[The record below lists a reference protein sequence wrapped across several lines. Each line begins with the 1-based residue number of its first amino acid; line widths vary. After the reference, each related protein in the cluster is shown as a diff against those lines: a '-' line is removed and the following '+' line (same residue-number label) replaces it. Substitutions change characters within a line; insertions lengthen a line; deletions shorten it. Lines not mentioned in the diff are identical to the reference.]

1 MIQIQ
6 HLTKRFA
13 AAGATVV
20 ALNDIN
26 LEIQDGDIYG
36 IIGMSGAGK
45 STLVRCINMLERPD
59 EGKVIVNGREMMQLS
74 PAELRDARREITM
87 IFQQFNLLMQRSC
100 LKNIC
105 FPMELAGVPKEKATA
120 RARELLELVGLPD
133 KADAYPA
140 QLSGGDIVLDETT
153 LTLRNVHTGESVR
166 LGDKEFR
173 ILEYF
178 LRNRGRILTRDQ
190 LVQRVWGY
198 DSDAEYNKIEVY
210 LTFTR
215 KKLAFIGSDA
225 KIKAVRGVGYELQ
238 LPDEVRS

>member
-1 MIQIQ
+1 MAKTILIVEDEQNIVDILSFNLSREGYQ
-6 HLTKRFA
+6 TLEALDGPTGLQLALEQNPDLILLDLMLPGMDGFEVCRRVRESGSSTPILMLTARGELEDKVQGLDSGADDYLTKPFLTEELLARLRA
-13 AAGATVV
+13 
-20 ALNDIN
+20 
-26 LEIQDGDIYG
+26 
-36 IIGMSGAGK
+36 
-45 STLVRCINMLERPD
+45 LVRRSSGMND
-59 EGKVIVNGREMMQLS
+59 E
-74 PAELRDARREITM
+74 
-87 IFQQFNLLMQRSC
+87 
-100 LKNIC
+100 
-105 FPMELAGVPKEKATA
+105 
-120 RARELLELVGLPD
+120 
-133 KADAYPA
+133 A

>member
-1 MIQIQ
+1 MLPGSDGFAITSALRREGVSTPILMLTARGELEDKVQGLDSGADDY
-6 HLTKRFA
+6 LTKPFTEELLARLRA
-13 AAGATVV
+13 
-20 ALNDIN
+20 
-26 LEIQDGDIYG
+26 
-36 IIGMSGAGK
+36 
-45 STLVRCINMLERPD
+45 LVRRSGGMND
-59 EGKVIVNGREMMQLS
+59 E
-74 PAELRDARREITM
+74 
-87 IFQQFNLLMQRSC
+87 
-100 LKNIC
+100 
-105 FPMELAGVPKEKATA
+105 
-120 RARELLELVGLPD
+120 
-133 KADAYPA
+133 A

>member
-1 MIQIQ
+1 MIWCVEDDASIRDIEVYALQSTGFEARGFEDGASFWEALQKERPELVVLDVMLPGSDGFAITSALRRECVSTPILMLTARGELEDKVQ
-6 HLTKRFA
+6 GLDSGADDYLTKPFLTEELLARLRA
-13 AAGATVV
+13 
-20 ALNDIN
+20 
-26 LEIQDGDIYG
+26 
-36 IIGMSGAGK
+36 
-45 STLVRCINMLERPD
+45 LVRRSGGMND
-59 EGKVIVNGREMMQLS
+59 E
-74 PAELRDARREITM
+74 
-87 IFQQFNLLMQRSC
+87 
-100 LKNIC
+100 
-105 FPMELAGVPKEKATA
+105 
-120 RARELLELVGLPD
+120 
-133 KADAYPA
+133 A

>member
-87 IFQQFNLLMQRSC
+87 IFQQFNLLMQRTC

-105 FPMELAGVPKEKATA
+105 FPMELAGVPKDKATA
-120 RARELLELVGLPD
+120 RARELLELVGLQRKENNYPD
-133 KADAYPA
+133 E
-140 QLSGGDIVLDETT
+140 LSGGE
-153 LTLRNVHTGESVR
+153 
-166 LGDKEFR
+166 
-173 ILEYF
+173 
-178 LRNRGRILTRDQ
+178 Q
-190 LVQRVWGY
+190 QRVSVARALVNNPSTIVADEPTGNLDPARSLEIMTLLERINALGTTVIVVTHERGLVNHFNKRVIY
-198 DSDAEYNKIEVY
+198 LESGRVVGDATGTYE
-210 LTFTR
+210 
-215 KKLAFIGSDA
+215 
-225 KIKAVRGVGYELQ
+225 GVAQ
-238 LPDEVRS
+238 Q

>member
-1 MIQIQ
+1 MNNILLIDDNREIHNSLRPIAAAHGYSLLSAYDGLSGLSMAQSCGADIIILDVMLPGSDGFAITSALRREGVSTPILMLTARGELEDKVQ
-6 HLTKRFA
+6 GLDSGADDYLTKPFLTEELLARLRA
-13 AAGATVV
+13 
-20 ALNDIN
+20 
-26 LEIQDGDIYG
+26 
-36 IIGMSGAGK
+36 
-45 STLVRCINMLERPD
+45 LVRRSGGMND
-59 EGKVIVNGREMMQLS
+59 E
-74 PAELRDARREITM
+74 
-87 IFQQFNLLMQRSC
+87 
-100 LKNIC
+100 
-105 FPMELAGVPKEKATA
+105 
-120 RARELLELVGLPD
+120 
-133 KADAYPA
+133 A

>member
-87 IFQQFNLLMQRSC
+87 IFQQFNLLMQRTC

-120 RARELLELVGLPD
+120 RARR
-133 KADAYPA
+133 
-140 QLSGGDIVLDETT
+140 T
-153 LTLRNVHTGESVR
+153 LTRRSFPAGKSSALPLRVPWPPTPRCCCVTKPPVPWTPTPPTPFCS
-166 LGDKEFR
+166 
-173 ILEYF
+173 
-178 LRNRGRILTRDQ
+178 
-190 LVQRVWGY
+190 
-198 DSDAEYNKIEVY
+198 
-210 LTFTR
+210 
-215 KKLAFIGSDA
+215 
-225 KIKAVRGVGYELQ
+225 
-238 LPDEVRS
+238 